1 MSGTHINRARL
12 NKCIDTVL
20 DKDYNKIMLKPVNN
34 HFRFDI
40 HYLRAYIINYNS
52 YYANQFEK
60 KLIKITD
67 VEPEKT
73 YFSRWRKYRYQL
85 KPEDLKHHWNHS
97 CFKDKTEDKSCLL
110 ITHHYEKL
118 LENVFSGI
126 TNLQLSI

>member
-34 HFRFDI
+34 HSRFDI

-60 KLIKITD
+60 VT
-67 VEPEKT
+67 PQ
-73 YFSRWRKYRYQL
+73 FSNKRFPDRT
-85 KPEDLKHHWNHS
+85 
-97 CFKDKTEDKSCLL
+97 F
-110 ITHHYEKL
+110 
-118 LENVFSGI
+118 F
-126 TNLQLSI
+126 